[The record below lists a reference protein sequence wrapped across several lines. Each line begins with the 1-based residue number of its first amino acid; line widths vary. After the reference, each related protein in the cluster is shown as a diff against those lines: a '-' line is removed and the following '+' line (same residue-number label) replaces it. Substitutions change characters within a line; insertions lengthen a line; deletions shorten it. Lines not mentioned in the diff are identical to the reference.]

1 MQQEATQEATKEKVS
16 DVITKKFSPTTNQPT
31 NPLPVNL
38 DQSEESL
45 AIAVSERWQN

>member
-1 MQQEATQEATKEKVS
+1 MFNKEATTEKIS
-16 DVITKKFSPTTNQPT
+16 DIITKKFSPTTNQPT
-31 NPLPVNL
+31 NPLHVNL